1 MTAILLTN
9 LLLGSTWAG
18 SEWAGDPSPF
28 GHQLREK
35 FMVSPNLTT
44 FNHGGYGATPK
55 PVFDAQLGYMREME
69 ADIGVWMN
77 GTLRDSAQF

>member
-1 MTAILLTN
+1 
-9 LLLGSTWAG
+9 
-18 SEWAGDPSPF
+18 
-28 GHQLREK
+28 
-35 FMVSPNLTT
+35 MVSPNLTT

-77 GTLRDSAQF
+77 GTLRDVNRAERINWIRGRREC